1 MRKFSIITFVAFFI
15 GIIWNSCE
23 YPTLPPNPNNPPDTK
38 LSNVPKDND
47 TIFPL
52 SNMYWTGGDNDG
64 YIAKYQY
71 RDITYHLVI
80 GTNNEWKDFDSTQ
93 WKDTSATAVT
103 IAFNSSDNIN
113 RQRFMVRA
121 IDNTGAMDPEPA
133 EKIIYTTRASPPVT
147 KIITP
152 MKNDTI
158 LALNTISDW
167 WTGIKL
173 TFTASDQTIN
183 GAIVNY
189 AWSVDGGPWHWNSD
203 TTLTIAP
210 DNFTLPITGKHYIKV
225 TSRNNTNLIDPI
237 GDSAA
242 LYLVMPS
249 FEKKVLVIDET
260 DEFNFPFVTYNI
272 SDATVDNFYSRVF
285 PDADHWDYKANK
297 GMPSRATLA
306 KYKLVV
312 WHADDWPQSN
322 PHKISDPRN
331 IEIFTDYLIVGGK
344 FLMSG
349 WGILKSFAYNS
360 NFPYTFPQGS
370 FVYDYLHI
378 RTVGVTELIGDC
390 IGGESTMAA
399 FSSFKVDSAKIAFF
413 PFSGKLGQVNLII
426 SPAGFTVSLYTYIN
440 LPSSSYVSYR
450 GRTIA
455 LRYYG
460 TTFDA
465 VVLGFP
471 LYFINEDDAIVMGKQ
486 ILRNLNIE

>member
-1 MRKFSIITFVAFFI
+1 
-15 GIIWNSCE
+15 
-23 YPTLPPNPNNPPDTK
+23 
-38 LSNVPKDND
+38 
-47 TIFPL
+47 
-52 SNMYWTGGDNDG
+52 MYWTGGDNDG

-71 RDITYHLVI
+71 RYITYHLVM
-80 GTNNEWKDFDSTQ
+80 GTNNEWKEFDSTQ
-93 WKDTSATAVT
+93 WKDTIGTAVT
-103 IAFNSSDNIN
+103 IPFNSSENIN

-121 IDNTGAMDPEPA
+121 IDNTGGIDPEPA
-133 EKIIYTTRASPPVT
+133 EKIIYTTKASPPVT

-152 MKNDTI
+152 VKNDTI

-189 AWSVDGGPWHWNSD
+189 AWSVDGGPWHWSSD
-203 TTLTIAP
+203 TTMTIAP
-210 DNFTLPITGKHYIKV
+210 DNFTQPITGKHYIKV

-249 FEKKVLVIDET
+249 FDKKVLVIDET
-260 DEFNFPFVTYNI
+260 DEFNFPFITYNI
-272 SDATVDNFYSRVF
+272 SDATVDNFYYRVF

-312 WHADDWPQSN
+312 WHADDWPQSV
-322 PHKISDPRN
+322 PHKISDPKN
-331 IEIFTDYLIVGGK
+331 IEIFTDYLKVGGK

-360 NFPYTFPQGS
+360 NFPYTFPPGS

-378 RTVGVTELIGDC
+378 RTVGVTELLGDC
-390 IGGESTMAA
+390 IGGESTMAS
-399 FSSFKVDSAKIAFF
+399 FSSFRVDSLKLAFF

-440 LPSSSYVSYR
+440 LPSSSYVFYR

-471 LYFINEDDAIVMGKQ
+471 LYFINEEDAIVMGKQ

>member
-1 MRKFSIITFVAFFI
+1 
-15 GIIWNSCE
+15 
-23 YPTLPPNPNNPPDTK
+23 
-38 LSNVPKDND
+38 
-47 TIFPL
+47 
-52 SNMYWTGGDNDG
+52 
-64 YIAKYQY
+64 
-71 RDITYHLVI
+71 
-80 GTNNEWKDFDSTQ
+80 
-93 WKDTSATAVT
+93 
-103 IAFNSSDNIN
+103 
-113 RQRFMVRA
+113 
-121 IDNTGAMDPEPA
+121 
-133 EKIIYTTRASPPVT
+133 
-147 KIITP
+147 
-152 MKNDTI
+152 
-158 LALNTISDW
+158 
-167 WTGIKL
+167 
-173 TFTASDQTIN
+173 
-183 GAIVNY
+183 
-189 AWSVDGGPWHWNSD
+189 
-203 TTLTIAP
+203 
-210 DNFTLPITGKHYIKV
+210 
-225 TSRNNTNLIDPI
+225 
-237 GDSAA
+237 
-242 LYLVMPS
+242 MPS

-272 SDATVDNFYSRVF
+272 SDATIDNFYSRVF

-390 IGGESTMAA
+390 IGGESAMAS
-399 FSSFKVDSAKIAFF
+399 FSSFRVDSAKIAFF

-426 SPAGFTVSLYTYIN
+426 SPAGFTVSLYTYTN

-471 LYFINEDDAIVMGKQ
+471 LYFINEEDAIVMGNQ